1 MNDRVQRGTGKMTIL
16 YYFRK
21 LNTPMYMWQIY
32 HIVDELAHYNCRVDV
47 FNPDEYDSVDEAN
60 EKVIKKL
67 QTTRYD
73 LFMTCHNESL
83 LYPMTLQQIKKAGIP
98 TVLFCPDN
106 LVVPF
111 NHQRVAPLFDLV
123 WLTSHETEYLFKR
136 WGCKTVVLP
145 YAANP
150 FFLKPNFQQNE
161 RLCVGFIGTP
171 HGSRID
177 RINKML
183 DSGIPLCVHTKADA
197 FAPKLVSAPISSYLN
212 VLRDS
217 IRYPIGVKLAYASVI
232 DKLKHRNLHTDSP
245 YLHRENV
252 IPLEE
257 LANKNCEYALVL
269 AFTEANSTGVL
280 RNPVPI
286 VNLRNFEIPMS
297 GGLQITRY
305 TDELASYFEND
316 KEIILCKDDEEFKEK
331 ALFYLEPQNDT
342 LRLKMKIAARER
354 AEKEHTWM
362 RRFEVAFHELGLK
375 G

>member
-1 MNDRVQRGTGKMTIL
+1 MKVL

-32 HIVDELAHYNCRVDV
+32 HIVDELAHYNCTIDV
-47 FNPDEYDSVDEAN
+47 FNPGEFDSVDEAN
-60 EKVIKKL
+60 EKVLNKVQNIK
-67 QTTRYD
+67 YD

-83 LYPMTLQQIKKAGIP
+83 LYPITLQQIKKKGIP
-98 TVLFCPDN
+98 TLLFCPDN
-106 LVVPF
+106 LVAPF
-111 NHQRVAPLFDLV
+111 NHREIAPLFDLV
-123 WLTSHETEYLFKR
+123 WLTSYETEYLFKR
-136 WGCKTVVLP
+136 WHCKTVVLP

-150 FFLKPNFQQNE
+150 FFLKPNLKQRE
-161 RLCVGFIGTP
+161 RMCVGFIGTP

-183 DSGIPLCVHTKADA
+183 DSQIPICVHTKSDA
-197 FAPKLVSAPISSYLN
+197 FASQLVSAPINSYLK
-212 VLRDS
+212 VLKDS
-217 IRYPIGVKLAYASVI
+217 IRYPIGVKLVYASII

-245 YLHRENV
+245 YLYREDV
-252 IPLEE
+252 VPLEQ

-269 AFTEANSTGVL
+269 AFAEANSTGVL
-280 RNPVPI
+280 KNPVPI

-331 ALFYLEPQNDT
+331 AQFYLDTKNDD
-342 LRLKMKIAARER
+342 LRLRMKLAARKR
-354 AEKEHTWM
+354 AEKDHTWM
-362 RRFEVAFHELGLK
+362 RRFDVVFHELGFK
-375 G
+375 I